1 MAFLQPRHL
10 MSAYTVEVSSDLLTW
25 TSNPPEIV
33 TLTETPTQLVLRH
46 NTPIQ
51 QLTARFIRLRIST
64 GYRLPYGLLGSLLGC
79 SQSDNTRE
87 T

>member
-33 TLTETPTQLVLRH
+33 TLTETPTQLVLRD
-46 NTPIQ
+46 NTPIPDV
-51 QLTARFIRLRIST
+51 TARFIRLRFST
-64 GYRLPYGLLGSLLGC
+64 
-79 SQSDNTRE
+79 Q
-87 T
+87 